1 MIKEQFDTTVEALKQ
16 QRDELR
22 VQMHLLGMEVR
33 EEWQEAERVW
43 ERMGNVLRRIR
54 SEGSYQADEMM
65 ESFRQLVDELK
76 GQYHRLK
83 PMERLAEG
91 MNDLRQMRDEL
102 RLQTKLMSM
111 EMREEWEEAEKGWNA
126 LRARIDDLKDKAG
139 DALEEAVEAARQLK
153 DELVLRYRNIKARL
167 QD

>member
-22 VQMHLLGMEVR
+22 VQLHLLGMEAR

-43 ERMGNVLRRIR
+43 ERIGNVLHRIR
-54 SEGSYQADEMM
+54 SEGSYQASEMM
-65 ESFRQLVDELK
+65 ESFRQLADELVA
-76 GQYHRLK
+76 QYKRLK

-91 MNDLRQMRDEL
+91 MDDLRQMRDEL
-102 RLQTKLMSM
+102 KLQTHLMGM
-111 EMREEWEEAEKGWNA
+111 EMREEWEEAEKGWNN
-126 LRARIDDLKDKAG
+126 LLTRIDALKDKTGA
-139 DALEEAVEAARQLK
+139 ALDEATEAARQLK
-153 DELVLRYRNIKARL
+153 DDLVQHYRNIKSRL